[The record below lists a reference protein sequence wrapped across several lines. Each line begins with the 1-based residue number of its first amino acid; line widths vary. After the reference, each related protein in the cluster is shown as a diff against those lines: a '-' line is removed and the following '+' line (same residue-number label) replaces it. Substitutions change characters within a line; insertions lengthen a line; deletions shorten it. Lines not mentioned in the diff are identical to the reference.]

1 MRTLNVALVLASI
14 AVAPF
19 VSAAEGA
26 DTERGHAYAKKVCAK
41 CHAVEGGD
49 MISPTM
55 IAPTFTA
62 IADTPG
68 MNERALIVWF
78 QSSDHETMPYSHTR
92 AGRPRRCGC
101 IHREL
106 TDAKVGSSTGTSG
119 KSSGRFSPRRPLG
132 IGLLIFGAVCTL
144 RPTRSGC
151 DHRPAPLQLRID
163 HV

>member
-78 QSSDHETMPYSHTR
+78 QSSDHETMPNLILAPGDLDDVVAYIVSLRTR
-92 AGRPRRCGC
+92 
-101 IHREL
+101 
-106 TDAKVGSSTGTSG
+106 K
-119 KSSGRFSPRRPLG
+119 
-132 IGLLIFGAVCTL
+132 
-144 RPTRSGC
+144 
-151 DHRPAPLQLRID
+151 
-163 HV
+163 